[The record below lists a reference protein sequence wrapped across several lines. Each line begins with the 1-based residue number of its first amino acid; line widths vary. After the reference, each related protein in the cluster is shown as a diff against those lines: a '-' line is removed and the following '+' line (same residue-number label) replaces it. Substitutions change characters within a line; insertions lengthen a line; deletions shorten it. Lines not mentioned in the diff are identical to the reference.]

1 MPGREQGERG
11 KGLSR
16 GDAWSEPS
24 PLDKAAWLP
33 SKRPLGVYRPGADAH
48 PPGAPGTCQ
57 TVSSGG
63 DQLIRD
69 LVLWR
74 ADPDDSYALTVGS
87 GASPSPPFLK
97 RRRSALPT
105 ESSSSPSCA
114 EKPETSPPSPRSGKT
129 RGTTGG
135 PSTSRSGR
143 GPRGHGRLARRSV
156 FLSVLETVTLSP
168 WGAWKRRAD
177 DDVVG
182 AMLDNSCLGDGMT
195 LRLGGRT
202 PPEGG
207 HRNLEVRDPPTASAS
222 PSTLP
227 TDAQRGAKRGAHQAG
242 RLGTTPAAVR
252 ALMTPIDGCRR
263 WRSRSGRRRWRG
275 RSRPSPR
282 S

>member
-1 MPGREQGERG
+1 PPFTGAPSAPAAKPPSAVAPTSRPAMAVRPIGLLTPRLLLHNDRIARSPWPTAPGAMPGPEQAERG

-16 GDAWSEPS
+16 GDARSEPS

-105 ESSSSPSCA
+105 ESSSSPSSA

-182 AMLDNSCLGDGMT
+182 ATLDNSSLGDGMT
-195 LRLGGRT
+195 LRLGG
-202 PPEGG
+202 
-207 HRNLEVRDPPTASAS
+207 
-222 PSTLP
+222 
-227 TDAQRGAKRGAHQAG
+227 Q
-242 RLGTTPAAVR
+242 TTP
-252 ALMTPIDGCRR
+252 RR
-263 WRSRSGRRRWRG
+263 WTQKFG
-275 RSRPSPR
+275 
-282 S
+282 